1 MTFRFFFSIIVS
13 VSEIKEDKHIYF
25 RQITMMQKIKSGMD
39 RFRANHPKFPMFLRA
54 VSQDALVEGTI
65 IEINVTT
72 PEGKN
77 YCTNVKLKADDME
90 LFDSFKNMQGN
101 YPCIDLKES
110 KSSMS
115 SAFNLTLVQ

>member
-1 MTFRFFFSIIVS
+1 M
-13 VSEIKEDKHIYF
+13 DF

-39 RFRANHPKFPMFLRA
+39 RFRANNPKLPQILRA
-54 VSQDALVEGTI
+54 VSQDALVEGSI

-90 LFDSFKNMQGN
+90 LFDSFKNIQG
-101 YPCIDLKES
+101 
-110 KSSMS
+110 
-115 SAFNLTLVQ
+115 

>member
-1 MTFRFFFSIIVS
+1 M
-13 VSEIKEDKHIYF
+13 DF

-39 RFRANHPKFPMFLRA
+39 RFRANHPKFPLFLRA
-54 VSQDALVEGTI
+54 VSLVEGSI

-90 LFDSFKNMQGN
+90 LFDSFKNMQG
-101 YPCIDLKES
+101 
-110 KSSMS
+110 
-115 SAFNLTLVQ
+115 